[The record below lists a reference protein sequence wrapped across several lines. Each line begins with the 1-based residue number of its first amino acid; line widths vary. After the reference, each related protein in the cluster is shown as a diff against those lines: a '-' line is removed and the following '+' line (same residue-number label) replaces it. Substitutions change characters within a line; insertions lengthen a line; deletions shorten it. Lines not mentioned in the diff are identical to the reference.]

1 MVSEVYTNTSLVET
15 HGTHH
20 VYLTNSQIILT
31 DKEIGIKFQKEAG
44 KFLEID
50 IRLLNIF
57 KKTHSA
63 YRNTRCDHHECN
75 KHVSTL

>member
-20 VYLTNSQIILT
+20 VYLTNCQVILT

-50 IRLLNIF
+50 ICLLNVF
-57 KKTHSA
+57 
-63 YRNTRCDHHECN
+63 
-75 KHVSTL
+75 